1 MNALI
6 IPNQEKNDVN
16 IYAKKVAEV
25 LKNIGI
31 TPMFS
36 DEFAEI
42 FAECD
47 TIIGDFNEIIK
58 NADIIIALGGDGTI
72 LHCAK
77 QAIKYDIPI
86 LGINVGR
93 LGFMAGLEVSELELL
108 KNLVNRNYR
117 VEKRMMLKCIHKSQG
132 IINEYIALNDIVLSN
147 GKVSKIIDLQ
157 VYANDNKVGN
167 FRADGLIFATPTGS
181 TAYTLSAG
189 GPIIE
194 PEIECISMTP
204 ICPHSLIARTI

>member
-47 TIIGDFNEIIK
+47 AIIGDFNEIIK

-167 FRADGLIFATPTGS
+167 FRAD
-181 TAYTLSAG
+181 
-189 GPIIE
+189 
-194 PEIECISMTP
+194 
-204 ICPHSLIARTI
+204 